1 MNSNKN
7 LAEGSIQQPETLV
20 IIVDIE
26 EYFHRNERHPE
37 HDPGVVISY
46 KIKVDDQYYIV
57 PEKHLSDAAI
67 IGLTGKDPQ
76 LFDLEQII
84 KEDGEIKT
92 IGIHPGTSVDFS
104 KPGIERFIT
113 VPKTYPFF
121 IERKEYFSPSQELTV
136 RQILVDFAKV
146 SPETKSLA
154 KKIPG
159 GVYTYTNLD
168 EKVVL
173 KDCPHFTLFDNTSTN
188 VS

>member
-7 LAEGSIQQPETLV
+7 PAEGSIQHPETFFIV
-20 IIVDIE
+20 IDIE
-26 EYFHRNERHPE
+26 EYFHRNEGHPK

-46 KIKVDDQYYIV
+46 KIRVDDEYYVV
-57 PEKHLSDAAI
+57 PHKHLSEVAI
-67 IGLTGKDPQ
+67 IDLTGKDPH
-76 LFDLEQII
+76 LFDLMQII
-84 KEDGEIKT
+84 REDGEIKT
-92 IGIHPGTSVDFS
+92 IRIHPGTNVDFS

-113 VPKTYPFF
+113 TPKTYPFF
-121 IERKEYFSPSQELTV
+121 IEKKEYFSLSQELTV

-159 GVYTYTNLD
+159 GVHTYTNLD
-168 EKVVL
+168 EEVAL
-173 KDCPHFTLFDNTSTN
+173 KDCPHFTLFDNTPTN